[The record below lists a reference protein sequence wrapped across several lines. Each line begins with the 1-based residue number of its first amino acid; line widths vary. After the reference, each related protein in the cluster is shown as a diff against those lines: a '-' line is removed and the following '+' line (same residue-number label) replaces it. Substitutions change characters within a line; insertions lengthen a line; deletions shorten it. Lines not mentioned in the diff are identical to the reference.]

1 MPAVLKRSYVKLSYF
16 SLYYI
21 FYFPPDW
28 TARVSP
34 EWTWPGAGC
43 STSTGPRRCS
53 CTGAGARA
61 TPGAASTAWVTP
73 PGPGRFRYT
82 GTTLSYTPTCHRSD
96 TYYRW
101 EYTWS
106 KINIYCPGSGA
117 AGWGGGRGCDAPGEG
132 GDSGLGSHALQPQ
145 QTRVQADPGIM
156 TPDKTHHDIVLWWRW
171 STGGTLPVCTS
182 CPWPACCPT
191 RGTMSHTRWGI
202 RSQGGSWS
210 ELLPG
215 EHHLPGLLGD
225 RHLARDEQAAV
236 PQQAGDGAVSRAQ
249 AGLQPLILRHSF
261 RADYYF
267 LHRATV
273 RWWRRRPWVTTSGPA
288 SRSTTGPWGQTSRSA
303 DRRSDSE
310 INIYKGWAINLIF
323 RITRVSCARRSCPV
337 WCTPPMT
344 GYTASTPILASS
356 PCLTLHSAHCHRKIH
371 IFWLLRRARILNKTL
386 TMKGSTLLWSPSFY
400 DNNNHY
406 ISIVIELQTLFNTSR
421 SNLLIVKL
429 SWKSWLDLLTGPGE
443 QGGPLEFRT
452 LEQLLA
458 NFDKYQISRLNLK
471 TRHPT
476 DKIKIIIKK
485 SR

>member
-1 MPAVLKRSYVKLSYF
+1 MIRIIRGAPPTRAAGRRS
-16 SLYYI
+16 
-21 FYFPPDW
+21 
-28 TARVSP
+28 
-34 EWTWPGAGC
+34 
-43 STSTGPRRCS
+43 
-53 CTGAGARA
+53 
-61 TPGAASTAWVTP
+61 
-73 PGPGRFRYT
+73 
-82 GTTLSYTPTCHRSD
+82 
-96 TYYRW
+96 
-101 EYTWS
+101 
-106 KINIYCPGSGA
+106 PGSWWTSRCTSASRRWSCFTGSGRSA
-117 AGWGGGRGCDAPGEG
+117 AAYLETQFPSWLLFSAQ
-132 GDSGLGSHALQPQ
+132 GDSPMMEKAPLGNNLRP
-145 QTRVQADPGIM
+145 R
-156 TPDKTHHDIVLWWRW
+156 
-171 STGGTLPVCTS
+171 
-182 CPWPACCPT
+182 
-191 RGTMSHTRWGI
+191 
-202 RSQGGSWS
+202 
-210 ELLPG
+210 
-215 EHHLPGLLGD
+215 
-225 RHLARDEQAAV
+225 
-236 PQQAGDGAVSRAQ
+236 
-249 AGLQPLILRHSF
+249 QPLNN
-261 RADYYF
+261 RAVRTNIALSRQKVRQWDKHI
-267 LHRATV
+267 HR
-273 RWWRRRPWVTTSGPA
+273 
-288 SRSTTGPWGQTSRSA
+288 
-303 DRRSDSE
+303 
-310 INIYKGWAINLIF
+310 GWAVNLIF

-371 IFWLLRRARILNKTL
+371 IFWLLRRARILNITL